1 MTALSVDLGHVMI
14 VHDPA
19 IQDSLN
25 TVWNVTKTTAILES
39 IVRKWKI
46 DEVSISIIFYYR
58 YLPLILLVF
67 LVIQTIFLLISLQ

>member
-1 MTALSVDLGHVMI
+1 MTALSVDLSHVMI

-58 YLPLILLVF
+58 YLPLILSVF